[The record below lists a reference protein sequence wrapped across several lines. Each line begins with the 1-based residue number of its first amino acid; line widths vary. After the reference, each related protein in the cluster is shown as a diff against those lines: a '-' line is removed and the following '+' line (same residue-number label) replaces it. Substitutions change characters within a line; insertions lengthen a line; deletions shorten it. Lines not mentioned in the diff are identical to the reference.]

1 MSKRSALVLSGGG
14 ARGALQVGAVQ
25 ALVEIGYHP
34 EILVGT
40 SIGAANGA
48 ILAMHGFNEHGVD
61 MLTEIYREAAASD
74 ILSPDY
80 LRLYLRALV
89 KRPATEPSRR
99 LREFYIHNGITPSL
113 HFGDLNNT
121 RLLVIATDI
130 NHYTR
135 VVYGMDPDESV
146 LDAVVA
152 STAIPPWVPPIG
164 QNGKLLMD
172 GGLICN
178 LPIEPALGVKPKEII
193 ALDVQENRE
202 IPEDADGFGAIFNKL
217 ANTVQKRQCELE
229 MALAAAARVP
239 VRYIHLQAEQPVPI
253 YDFQRWEE
261 LIDAGYR
268 IATRTVQTWPPKKR
282 SWWSIS

>member
-89 KRPATEPSRR
+89 KRP
-99 LREFYIHNGITPSL
+99 
-113 HFGDLNNT
+113 
-121 RLLVIATDI
+121 
-130 NHYTR
+130 
-135 VVYGMDPDESV
+135 
-146 LDAVVA
+146 
-152 STAIPPWVPPIG
+152 
-164 QNGKLLMD
+164 
-172 GGLICN
+172 
-178 LPIEPALGVKPKEII
+178 
-193 ALDVQENRE
+193 
-202 IPEDADGFGAIFNKL
+202 
-217 ANTVQKRQCELE
+217 
-229 MALAAAARVP
+229 
-239 VRYIHLQAEQPVPI
+239 
-253 YDFQRWEE
+253 
-261 LIDAGYR
+261 
-268 IATRTVQTWPPKKR
+268 
-282 SWWSIS
+282 